1 MEKLLSYCSKCEGFK
16 LSIIDELNQEQCPPV
31 LATEGA
37 VLVTAGAGS
46 GKTRLLTHRIA
57 YLIKEKNVSPYNILA
72 ITFTNKAA
80 REMRDRVY
88 KMVQDGDKIWVSTF
102 HSLCVNIL
110 RRDIHNLSGYNSKFS
125 IYGDTERNR
134 VLKEIYTDLNIED
147 ELKKSI
153 EYHISN
159 VKNQNISIEDY
170 VNSQPN
176 LIDEDLVISV
186 YKRYNS
192 ALQASNALDF
202 DDLLLKCYELFT
214 KYPDVLH
221 KYQERFRY
229 IHVDEFQDTNAV
241 QYDIVKLLAAKW
253 GNIFVVGDEDQCVY
267 GWRGA
272 DIKNIVNF
280 QHDFPNVQIF
290 KLEQNYRSTKKILEK
305 ANLVISNN
313 LQRLKKTLWT
323 ENESG
328 ADVVYYVGESDRQE
342 AEFVVRT
349 ISNLVRELGYSYS
362 DIVILMRYSAPS
374 RLFEEYMMQYNI
386 PYKMLGGFKFFE
398 RQEIKNIIAYIRS
411 IVNPL
416 DNESITRI
424 INVPKRGIGE
434 STIEELRQKALGG
447 SLLSVIRDFDK
458 YDFSTST
465 KKKLS
470 LFRDVYQKLYK
481 ASATMGIAEFVK
493 YIIDVTNIRSQYNLQ
508 NEEDYNKLQNIDQ
521 FLSSVQDYE
530 KLNPDSTLSE
540 YLESITLISDIDTVS
555 DDSNVL
561 VSTIHAVKGLEFKCV
576 FVVAMEEGIFPI
588 IRSGDRPS
596 DIEEER
602 RLAYVAITR
611 AKERLYLT
619 RAKRRYL
626 YNQIKNQEIS
636 RFLVEMGYEGNIE
649 PSTKFREPYS
659 FSSSV
664 TPSTQSTN
672 TSPSIKSML
681 ESKINQQK
689 KDLSAYKN
697 GVQVLHP
704 KFGVGVVVDDSTL
717 NINRS
722 ITIDFGAIGIKVL
735 SLDYAP
741 LQIIKK

>member
-1 MEKLLSYCSKCEGFK
+1 M
-16 LSIIDELNQEQCPPV
+16 SIIDELNQEQCPPV

-170 VNSQPN
+170 VNSQTN

-253 GNIFVVGDEDQCVY
+253 GNIFVVGDEDQCIY

-280 QHDFPNVQIF
+280 QHDFQNVQIF

-470 LFRDVYQKLYK
+470 LFRDVYQKLYE

-672 TSPSIKSML
+672 PSPSIKSML

>member
-1 MEKLLSYCSKCEGFK
+1 M
-16 LSIIDELNQEQCPPV
+16 SIIDELNQEQCPPV

-214 KYPDVLH
+214 KCPDVLH

-241 QYDIVKLLAAKW
+241 QYDIVKLLATKW
-253 GNIFVVGDEDQCVY
+253 GNIFVVGDEDQCIY

-447 SLLSVIRDFDK
+447 SLLLVIRDFDK

-470 LFRDVYQKLYK
+470 LFRDVYQKLYE

-626 YNQIKNQEIS
+626 YNQVKNQEIS
-636 RFLVEMGYEGNIE
+636 RFLVEMGYEGSIE

-672 TSPSIKSML
+672 PSPSIKSML